1 MDRKTELAH
10 LAIADKAVADGH
22 RHIAQQEQRL
32 SDLDRDGH
40 DTQKASALL
49 AVYWQMQNQHVAH
62 RNSLLRRL
70 RQEPA
75 RSKLRSEA
83 IFRPGI

>member
-49 AVYWQMQNQHVAH
+49 ASTMGLALP
-62 RNSLLRRL
+62 SID
-70 RQEPA
+70 PP
-75 RSKLRSEA
+75 
-83 IFRPGI
+83 FRATDRGFIRTFLG